1 MKGDLPA
8 GSPKSSAASVLNVA
22 QKALLSSGFDTNSD
36 NNTRFSVYEGE
47 DIGAIRR
54 VGRGA
59 FSFPGNSMGDNY
71 RALLNSL
78 EHGEGDFQGL
88 FRRTAK
94 WVRALAMDFV
104 QKYPDLNSSLHG
116 QLKAVEAWA
125 GTQENPDDAF
135 AEAFQDYML
144 FGTVPQ
150 AEGQSELAWGFAGLK
165 GVLISVY
172 RNNHQAVIDGDVRA
186 ILDSCILAD
195 EIVENT
201 LHFDELV
208 EALSVYARNGL
219 AGIGSYWDIV
229 HIAEKARNATIQAQA
244 KVINAKLRELR
255 RDWKDQAQY
264 AAGQIPAF
272 ALARNLSY
280 SDMMA
285 LHDFAQWL
293 YGEGRQR
300 VKDIAQSRGKGES
313 KTWIGLHRYDDRW
326 LMDVY
331 IPFASIGIDDPLFAG
346 PIAVNL
352 YRNRTRN
359 GKAEY
364 APPGHQLANISITC
378 QTNSGS

>member
-1 MKGDLPA
+1 M
-8 GSPKSSAASVLNVA
+8 
-22 QKALLSSGFDTNSD
+22 SSGFDTNSD